1 MHIVNKRG
9 LRTAGV
15 NKRDTVRKTF
25 QIKIEGKHPDRLLDA
40 TKHEIRQY
48 LKRERRKALPGGADY
63 WDFDCRFGENP
74 ESAESVHVA
83 QLTAL
88 IDGAAQG
95 SAASFYL
102 ELIAKPALRTPR
114 SSTKGEA

>member
-1 MHIVNKRG
+1 M
-9 LRTAGV
+9 
-15 NKRDTVRKTF
+15 RKTF
-25 QIKIEGKHPDRLLDA
+25 LIKIEGKHPDRLLDA
-40 TKHEIRQY
+40 AKHEIRQY

-74 ESAESVHVA
+74 ECAESVHVA

-102 ELIAKPALRTPR
+102 ELIAKPALRTQR
-114 SSTKGEA
+114 STTKGET